1 MKIAIVSD
9 FYLDYVGGAQTS
21 IAEQTASLRGAGH
34 TVLVVTAARGL
45 KRTER
50 DAVGIRI
57 KPSYTV
63 PGVLLPVIKNR
74 EPLQELLRSFL
85 SEEAVDVVHVQ
96 TEFGLAHAITTVA
109 YSLQI
114 PVVHTVH
121 TFYWQS
127 HGAFPTLAEP
137 LMRSLLTSITRAK
150 IGDTPFSD
158 RPADSLLRNLTLA
171 MAQRADVVVSPSEH
185 QGIDLANAGVGRPVA
200 VVPNPIAG
208 AATPAVALENVTE
221 PRIAWVARC
230 EPEKRPIMFVEGVI
244 AALEHTENGFSVDIV
259 GDGSQLGEVRALAA
273 AYPQIRVHGGLPHDR
288 VIELI
293 DQSSM
298 VALTSL
304 GFDNQPMTIAE
315 AVSRYRGVLFCDPQL
330 REGLGESGYLTP
342 TPDVTGITRAIIDLV
357 TKPGR
362 LEELSAGAVT
372 DAATFSGDTFVERI
386 LDVYARAAAEAH

>member
-1 MKIAIVSD
+1 VKIAIVSD

-21 IAEQTASLRGAGH
+21 IAEQKASLEAAGH
-34 TVLVVTAARGL
+34 TVLLVAAARGL
-45 KRTER
+45 KLTER
-50 DAVGIRI
+50 DASGIRI

-74 EPLQELLRSFL
+74 PALQASLRSFL
-85 SEEAVDVVHVQ
+85 IEEEIDIVHVQ

-109 YSLQI
+109 YELQL

-127 HGAFPTLAEP
+127 HGLFPTIAEP
-137 LMRSLLTSITRAK
+137 LMRVLLTNITRAK
-150 IGDTPFSD
+150 IGDTPFSE
-158 RPADSLLRNLTLA
+158 RPSDSLLRNLTLA
-171 MAQRADVVVSPSEH
+171 MAKRADVVVSPSDH
-185 QGIDLANAGVGRPVA
+185 QGRDLAAAGVERPVA

-208 AATPAVALENVTE
+208 AATPAQHLDAVTE
-221 PRIAWVARC
+221 PRIAWIARC
-230 EPEKRPIMFVEGVI
+230 EPEKRPLAFVEAVI
-244 AALEHTENGFSVDIV
+244 DAMSRTDVPFSVDVV
-259 GDGSQLGEVRALAA
+259 GGGSQLEQVKSLAA
-273 AYPQIRVHGGLPHDR
+273 QHPQIRVHGGLPHDR

-293 DQSSM
+293 DASSL

-304 GFDNQPMTIAE
+304 GFDNQPMTVAE
-315 AVSRYRGVLFCDPQL
+315 AVSRYRGVLFCDEKL

-342 TPDVTGITRAIIDLV
+342 SADVAGISRAIVDLV

-372 DAATFSGDTFVERI
+372 DATTFAGATFVERI
-386 LDVYARAAAEAH
+386 LDVYTRAATEAH